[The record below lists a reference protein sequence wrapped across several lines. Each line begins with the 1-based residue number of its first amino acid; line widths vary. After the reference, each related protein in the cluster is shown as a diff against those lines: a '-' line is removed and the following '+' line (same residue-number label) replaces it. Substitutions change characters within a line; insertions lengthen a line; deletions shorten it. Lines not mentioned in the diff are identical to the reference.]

1 MQPLPLSKLYLINLP
16 YNIRISEDINLLFCG
31 RMKDASVETSLKR
44 SEIVGRKSN
53 SILAEFRIQSR
64 NRKLYRKQGG
74 ISKQLLK
81 SGHDSPSR
89 IEKTFVRSASFISL
103 EGDDR

>member
-1 MQPLPLSKLYLINLP
+1 M
-16 YNIRISEDINLLFCG
+16 E
-31 RMKDASVETSLKR
+31 DASVETSLKR

-53 SILAEFRIQSR
+53 SILVEFRIQSR